1 MIETLKKRITAQKRY
16 IRLQELSNDSYYLS
30 FEQKEDYAYLNS
42 LYKELQT
49 HLSPKKIIHKG
60 GKKEV

>member
-49 HLSPKKIIHKG
+49 HLPPKKT
-60 GKKEV
+60 

>member
-49 HLSPKKIIHKG
+49 NLLQKNNT
-60 GKKEV
+60 